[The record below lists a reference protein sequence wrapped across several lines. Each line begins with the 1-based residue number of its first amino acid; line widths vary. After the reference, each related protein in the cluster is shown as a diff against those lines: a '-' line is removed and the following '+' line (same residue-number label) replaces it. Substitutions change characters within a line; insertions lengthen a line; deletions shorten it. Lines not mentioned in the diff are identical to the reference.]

1 MMDSMNE
8 HEKYEN
14 IRLNDEHGF
23 LADHPFDHVQD
34 FEVDL
39 LKSLDQYDS
48 IEKYT
53 VLSGEIDLLLSN
65 FNKGLLLTVLDDA
78 SKARIVQALQRSDN
92 LIDLVIGVFPSKRNR
107 SGKLYRG
114 LYFTDTEDDS
124 IDLTYLGALI
134 PENIQDAI
142 DTSRF
147 SKSLWEFLD
156 KHED

>member
-1 MMDSMNE
+1 MDSMNE

-53 VLSGEIDLLLSN
+53 VLSGEIDLLISN

-114 LYFTDTEDDS
+114 LYFTDAEDDS

-147 SKSLWEFLD
+147 SKTLWEFLD

>member
-1 MMDSMNE
+1 MDSMNE
-8 HEKYEN
+8 HEKYDN

-39 LKSLDQYDS
+39 LESLEPYDS
-48 IEKYT
+48 IKKYT
-53 VLSGEIDLLLSN
+53 ILNEDINLLLSN
-65 FNKGLLLTVLDDA
+65 FNKGLLLTTIDDDK
-78 SKARIVQALQRSDN
+78 KARIVQVLQRSDN
-92 LIDLVIGVFPSKRNR
+92 LLDLVICVFPSGPNS

-114 LYFTDTEDDS
+114 LYFTVTEDDS
-124 IDLTYLGALI
+124 TDMTYLGSML

>member
-1 MMDSMNE
+1 MDSMNE

-53 VLSGEIDLLLSN
+53 VLSGEIDLLISN

-114 LYFTDTEDDS
+114 LYFTDAEDDS

>member
-8 HEKYEN
+8 HEKYDN

-39 LKSLDQYDS
+39 LKSLEPYDS
-48 IEKYT
+48 IKKYT
-53 VLSGEIDLLLSN
+53 ILNEEIDLLISN
-65 FNKGLLLTVLDDA
+65 FNKGLLLTTIDDA
-78 SKARIVQALQRSDN
+78 KKARIVQALQRSDG
-92 LIDLVIGVFPSKRNR
+92 LLDLVMCVFPSGPKS

-124 IDLTYLGALI
+124 TDMTYLGSML
-134 PENIQDAI
+134 PGNIQDAI

>member
-1 MMDSMNE
+1 MDSMNE
-8 HEKYEN
+8 HEKYDN

-39 LKSLDQYDS
+39 LESLEPYDS
-48 IEKYT
+48 IKKYT
-53 VLSGEIDLLLSN
+53 ILNEDIDLLLSN
-65 FNKGLLLTVLDDA
+65 FNKGLLLTTIDDDK
-78 SKARIVQALQRSDN
+78 KARIVQVLQRSDN
-92 LIDLVIGVFPSKRNR
+92 LLDLVICVFPSGPNS

-114 LYFTDTEDDS
+114 LYFTVTEDDS
-124 IDLTYLGALI
+124 TDMTYLGSML

>member
-1 MMDSMNE
+1 MDSMNE
-8 HEKYEN
+8 HEKYDN

-39 LKSLDQYDS
+39 LESLEPYDS
-48 IEKYT
+48 IKKYT
-53 VLSGEIDLLLSN
+53 ILNEDIDLLLSN
-65 FNKGLLLTVLDDA
+65 FNKGLLLTTIDDDK
-78 SKARIVQALQRSDN
+78 KARIVQVLQRSDN
-92 LIDLVIGVFPSKRNR
+92 LLDLVICVFPSGPNS

-114 LYFTDTEDDS
+114 LYFTVTEDDS
-124 IDLTYLGALI
+124 TDMTYLGSML
-134 PENIQDAI
+134 PGNIQDAI